1 MGISLSSTPKRFSI
15 DVSRMHGSPRQAAK
29 HSRSQSLSYDESGTV
44 TPSTVTSSDAE
55 SLTDD
60 MSEIHSQTSDSF
72 PDISNTFDRDAISV
86 PGGRTKDSLLTL
98 GTQQPM
104 IIGKEGEE
112 LARDIAIKSKSEI
125 VYAQV
130 ERSVERK
137 LNKRPSTFSRIAFQF
152 KERFRALVIKRGGR
166 KFYEQL
172 RRQQRKAS
180 LLRRKSLFFKSIAIR
195 ETLSLHLSFY
205 SDLRV

>member
-1 MGISLSSTPKRFSI
+1 
-15 DVSRMHGSPRQAAK
+15 
-29 HSRSQSLSYDESGTV
+29 
-44 TPSTVTSSDAE
+44 
-55 SLTDD
+55 

-86 PGGRTKDSLLTL
+86 PGGRAKDSLLTL

-137 LNKRPSTFSRIAFQF
+137 LNKRSSTFSRIAFQF
-152 KERFRALVIKRGGR
+152 KERFRASNKKGVGNFTSSSDANKEKRVC
-166 KFYEQL
+166 
-172 RRQQRKAS
+172 
-180 LLRRKSLFFKSIAIR
+180 
-195 ETLSLHLSFY
+195 
-205 SDLRV
+205 SDEELIFQKVSR